1 MKRLINSDLLKEYV
15 SKFGKN
21 ALAKASVATGV
32 SVSTLTQ
39 MMAGT
44 YPSQP
49 SEQIRF
55 KVLKGLEEFG
65 VNETYMEAFFPLVE
79 DSEAS

>member
-1 MKRLINSDLLKEYV
+1 MKRLINSDLLKKCIEQL
-15 SKFGKN
+15 GEN
-21 ALAKASVATGV
+21 ALAKASVAAGV
-32 SVSTLTQ
+32 SVSTLQQ

-49 SEQIRF
+49 QEQLRF
-55 KVLKGLEEFG
+55 KIIKALG
-65 VNETYMEAFFPLVE
+65 VDMDDLFPLVE